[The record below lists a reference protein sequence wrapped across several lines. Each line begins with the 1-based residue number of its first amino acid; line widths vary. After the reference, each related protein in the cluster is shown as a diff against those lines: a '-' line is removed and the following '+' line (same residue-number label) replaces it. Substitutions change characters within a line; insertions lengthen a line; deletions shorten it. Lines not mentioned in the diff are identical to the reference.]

1 MEQMKN
7 EIKEMIDGISNM
19 WILIQ
24 IKTMIQNIIR

>member
-7 EIKEMIDGISNM
+7 EIKEMIDDISNM

-24 IKTMIQNIIR
+24 IKTMIQNITR

>member
-7 EIKEMIDGISNM
+7 EIKELVDGISNM

-24 IKTMIQNIIR
+24 IKTMIQNITR

>member
-7 EIKEMIDGISNM
+7 EIKGMIDGISNM

-24 IKTMIQNIIR
+24 IKTMIQNITR

>member
-7 EIKEMIDGISNM
+7 EIKEMIDDISNM

>member
-24 IKTMIQNIIR
+24 IKTMIQNITR